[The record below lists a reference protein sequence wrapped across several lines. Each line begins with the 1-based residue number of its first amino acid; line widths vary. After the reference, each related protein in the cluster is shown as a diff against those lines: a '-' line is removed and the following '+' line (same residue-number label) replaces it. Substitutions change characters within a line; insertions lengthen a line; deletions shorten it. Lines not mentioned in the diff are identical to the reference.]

1 MASDWALYQRHT
13 AFVLGFHGTEDA
25 IAQNVIGR
33 NIAHLEHSRGRFEW
47 LGHGIYFWEGDPQ
60 RALEWAQDG
69 NAKKKIKNPGV
80 VGAIIDLGLCLDLT
94 TRTGLDEIAQAHATL
109 VESYA
114 ASCQPVPDNTGGKDR
129 FKRELDC
136 QVIQALHLY
145 RKENGLA
152 PYDSVRAP
160 FPEDEPLYE
169 GAGFRKRNHIQIAVI
184 NPECIKGY
192 FRPIPGASART

>member
-1 MASDWALYQRHT
+1 MANDWALYQGHT
-13 AFVLGFHGTEDA
+13 AFVLGFHGTDDA
-25 IAQNVIGR
+25 IATNVIGGQ
-33 NIAHLEHSRGRFEW
+33 IAHLEHSRGRFEW

-69 NAKKKIKNPGV
+69 NAKRKIKDPGL
-80 VGAIIDLGLCLDLT
+80 VGAIIDLGFCLDLT

-109 VESYA
+109 VDSYA
-114 ASCQPVPDNTGGKDR
+114 ASGRAVPGNTGGKDR

-145 RKENGLA
+145 RNENGLP

-192 FRPIPGASART
+192 FRPISRS

>member
-1 MASDWALYQRHT
+1 MANDWALYQRHT
-13 AFVLGFHGTEDA
+13 AFVLGFHGTEET
-25 IAQNVIGR
+25 IVEQVVTR
-33 NIAHLEHSRGRFEW
+33 QIAHLDHSQGRYEW
-47 LGHGIYFWEGDPQ
+47 LGHGIYFWENDPQ

-69 NAKKKIKNPGV
+69 NVKKKIKKPSL
-80 VGAIIDLGLCLDLT
+80 VGAVIDLGLCLDLT
-94 TRTGLDEIAQAHATL
+94 TRTGLDEITQAHATL

-114 ASCQPVPDNTGGKDR
+114 ASGQTPPSNTGGKDR

-145 RKENGLA
+145 RQEKGLA

-184 NPECIKGY
+184 NPECIRGY
-192 FRPIPGASART
+192 FRPIPQS

>member
-114 ASCQPVPDNTGGKDR
+114 ASVQPVPANTGGKDR

-192 FRPIPGASART
+192 FRPILGASART

>member
-1 MASDWALYQRHT
+1 MANDWALYQRHT
-13 AFVLGFHGTEDA
+13 AFVLGFHGTEDS
-25 IAQNVIGR
+25 IATKVIGGQ
-33 NIAHLEHSRGRFEW
+33 IAHLEHSRGRFEW

-69 NAKKKIKNPGV
+69 NAKNKIKDPGL

-94 TRTGLDEIAQAHATL
+94 TRTGLDEIARAHATL

-114 ASCQPVPDNTGGKDR
+114 ASGQVVPGNTGGKNR

-145 RKENGLA
+145 REDNRLA

-160 FPEDEPLYE
+160 FPEDEPLYD

-192 FRPIPGASART
+192 FRPIS